1 MARLSSAISLAEDP
15 GERRNFERQT
25 VAIWARVR
33 YKGVVHPLRVTDI
46 SPGGLR
52 AATPGKIPSYAEV
65 EIEFP
70 TLGWC
75 TAMFVWQ
82 SGDEIGAEFEPRLN
96 PAVLDRFLAFHKQH

>member
-1 MARLSSAISLAEDP
+1 MARLSSAISLVEDT
-15 GERRNFERQT
+15 GERRNFERQS

-33 YKGVVHPLRVTDI
+33 HKGVVHPLRVTDI
-46 SPGGLR
+46 SAGGLR
-52 AATPGKIPSYAEV
+52 AATPGKIPCYAEV

-75 TAMFVWQ
+75 TAIFVWQ

-96 PAVLDRFLAFHKQH
+96 PDVLARFLSAQREP